1 MTEAHSRTGQQV
13 LVTGATGFL
22 GGALA
27 RRLAN
32 DGVQVRAL
40 VRSPEKAA
48 PLRALG
54 IEVAQGEL
62 NDAAAAARAL
72 AGCQL
77 VFHSAAAMSGDY
89 AKQRVVNVAGTRT
102 LLEAARAAGVQRLV
116 HVSTISVYGYTCAGD
131 QREDQPPNPGSNP
144 YAVSKAETEQVV
156 IGSGIPYTIVRPG
169 MIYGAGAVNWTRV
182 LFRLAK
188 LKPTPFVGSGT
199 GTAFPIYVDDV
210 VDLLITVASHPA
222 AANQI
227 FNCAPDPA
235 PTWREFLGAY
245 SRLAGHDRWLP
256 LPPFLFAP
264 LGWGASLFA
273 PPVSE
278 RRSLRDQAGFLQRS
292 VTYKMDKAR
301 DLLGWQPQVDLETG
315 VSRCVP
321 WLREQGLLS

>member
-1 MTEAHSRTGQQV
+1 MTEAISRTGQQV

-27 RRLAN
+27 RRLVAE
-32 DGVQVRAL
+32 GASVRAL
-40 VRSPEKAA
+40 VRSPQKAA
-48 PLRALG
+48 PLQALG
-54 IEVAQGEL
+54 VKLISGDL
-62 NDAAAAARAL
+62 NDTAALAQAAENCAIVYHVAAAL
-72 AGCQL
+72 G
-77 VFHSAAAMSGDY
+77 GDY
-89 AKQRVVNVAGTRT
+89 AKQRPVNVDGTCVVVS
-102 LLEAARAAGVQRLV
+102 AARAAGVQRLV
-116 HVSTISVYGYTCAGD
+116 HVSTISVYGYTCSGD

-144 YAVSKAETEQVV
+144 YALTKAEAEQVV
-156 IGSGIPYTIVRPG
+156 IGGGIPYTIIRPG
-169 MIYGAGAVNWTRV
+169 MIYGAGAVNWTRA
-182 LFRLAK
+182 LFRLAR

-210 VDLLITVASHPA
+210 VALLITVASHPA

-227 FNCAPDPA
+227 FNCAPDPSI
-235 PTWREFLGAY
+235 TWREFLGAY

-256 LPPFLFAP
+256 LPPFLFVA

-278 RRSLRDQAGFLQRS
+278 RRSLRDQVGFLQRS

-301 DLLGWQPQVDLETG
+301 DQLGWQPQVDLETG
-315 VSRCVP
+315 ISRCAP